1 MSSPTSRA
9 AIGSEPRS
17 AQPARPDPPSS
28 SGWAKPLVPIFAT
41 VLVDVLALTLIL
53 PLLPFLA
60 QHHGAS
66 PLVVGLLFASFSAC
80 QLVSGPILGRL
91 SDRHGRKPVLMV
103 SQVGTALGLLMMG
116 LSDRLEWLFVGRMLD
131 GLTAGNLSIAQA
143 YIADVTR
150 PEHRTKSFGLIGI
163 AFGLGFLI
171 GPAASGLLA
180 ARHGFHAPLFAA
192 AGLSAFSV
200 VLTGVLLPKTPPV
213 SASTNER
220 GASAAHASAD
230 RRAGAFS
237 ALRNPAARGRLA
249 ELFFYVA
256 SFSVLTSG
264 LGLFLQRRF
273 DFGVEE
279 TGWVFAFAGLVGAL
293 AQGGIGRIVRRLG
306 EARLSVVGLTMVIV
320 GMATVSVAGSLALL
334 LVAVAIHGLGSAV
347 VRPTLTTLLT
357 TSVGEGE
364 RGVSL
369 GVHQSLS
376 SAAQT
381 AGPLVAGALIA
392 SGALATWAWASAV
405 LAALALAVRALVPVR
420 GSAPAHAEST
430 GGASR

>member
-1 MSSPTSRA
+1 MSARA
-9 AIGSEPRS
+9 SGADRGPESGPGEVEGSAGPK
-17 AQPARPDPPSS
+17 P

-53 PLLPFLA
+53 PLLPFLG

-80 QLVSGPILGRL
+80 QLISGPILGRL
-91 SDRHGRKPVLMV
+91 SDRHGRKPVLML
-103 SQVGTALGLLMMG
+103 SQIGTCVGLLLMG
-116 LSDRLEWLFVGRMLD
+116 LSNRLEWLFVGRMLD

-143 YIADVTR
+143 YIADVTL
-150 PEHRTKSFGLIGI
+150 PEHRTKSFALIGI
-163 AFGLGFLI
+163 AFGLGFLV

-180 ARHGFHAPLFAA
+180 ARHGYHAPLLAA

-200 VLTGVLLPKTPPV
+200 LLTGALLPKTPVKPEAAGGAQRGRAEG
-213 SASTNER
+213 SR
-220 GASAAHASAD
+220 GALRSA
-230 RRAGAFS
+230 
-237 ALRNPAARGRLA
+237 AARGRLA

-273 DFGVEE
+273 GFGVEE
-279 TGWVFAFAGLVGAL
+279 TGWVFAFAGFVGAL
-293 AQGGIGRIVRRLG
+293 AQGGIGRVVRKLG
-306 EARLSVVGLTMVIV
+306 EARLSVLGLAMVVV
-320 GMATVSVAGSLALL
+320 GMAAVSVAGSLALL

-357 TSVGEGE
+357 TSVGDSE
-364 RGVSL
+364 RGLAL

-392 SGALATWAWASAV
+392 SGALASWAWASAALAV
-405 LAALALAVRALVPVR
+405 LALGVRALVPVR
-420 GSAPAHAEST
+420 GSAPAHAE
-430 GGASR
+430 

>member
-1 MSSPTSRA
+1 MSSVNSGA
-9 AIGSEPRS
+9 DVGSEPG
-17 AQPARPDPPSS
+17 PGERPQRVPPSP

-53 PLLPFLA
+53 PLLPFLG

-80 QLVSGPILGRL
+80 QLISGPILGRL
-91 SDRHGRKPVLMV
+91 SDRHGRKPVLLL
-103 SQVGTALGLLMMG
+103 SQVGTCTGLLMMG
-116 LSDRLEWLFVGRMLD
+116 LSDRLEWLFAGRMLD

-143 YIADVTR
+143 YIADVTL

-180 ARHGFHAPLFAA
+180 ARHGYHAPLFAA

-200 VLTGVLLPKTPPV
+200 VLTGVLLPKTPPKL
-213 SASTNER
+213 S
-220 GASAAHASAD
+220 GASDAD
-230 RRAGAFS
+230 VNKDRLSVPGRAGSVGAWAS
-237 ALRNPAARGRLA
+237 PAARGRLA

-273 DFGVEE
+273 GFGVEE

-293 AQGGIGRIVRRLG
+293 AQGGIGRVVRRLG
-306 EARLSVVGLTMVIV
+306 EAKLSVVGLSMVV
-320 GMATVSVAGSLALL
+320 LGMATVSIAGSLALL
-334 LVAVAIHGLGSAV
+334 LVAVAVHGLGAAV

-357 TSVGEGE
+357 TSVGETK
-364 RGVSL
+364 RGLAL

-392 SGALATWAWASAV
+392 SGALATWAWASAA
-405 LAALALAVRALVPVR
+405 LAVLALAVRALVPVR
-420 GSAPAHAEST
+420 GGSPAHGESV
-430 GGASR
+430 GGAPG

>member
-1 MSSPTSRA
+1 MSAPTSRA
-9 AIGSEPRS
+9 GGGSEPDS
-17 AQPARPDPPSS
+17 DETARPLPPSP
-28 SGWAKPLVPIFAT
+28 SGWAKPLIPIFAT

-53 PLLPFLA
+53 PLLPFLG

-80 QLVSGPILGRL
+80 QLISGPILGRL
-91 SDRHGRKPVLMV
+91 SDRHGRKPILMT
-103 SQVGTALGLLMMG
+103 SQVGTCVGLLMMG

-150 PEHRTKSFGLIGI
+150 PEHRTKAFGLIGI
-163 AFGLGFLI
+163 AFGLGFLV

-180 ARHGFHAPLFAA
+180 ARHGFHAPLLAA

-200 VLTGVLLPKTPPV
+200 VLTGVLLPKTPPAPS
-213 SASTNER
+213 SASAELPPRTP
-220 GASAAHASAD
+220 GAASALAS
-230 RRAGAFS
+230 S
-237 ALRNPAARGRLA
+237 AARGRLA

-273 DFGVEE
+273 EFGVEE
-279 TGWVFAFAGLVGAL
+279 TGWVFAFAGFVGAL
-293 AQGGIGRIVRRLG
+293 AQGGIGRVVRKLG
-306 EARLSVVGLTMVIV
+306 EARLSIVGLTMVIV
-320 GMATVSVAGSLALL
+320 GMAGVSVAGTLALL
-334 LVAVAIHGLGSAV
+334 LVAVAVHGLGAAV
-347 VRPTLTTLLT
+347 VRPTLTTMLT
-357 TSVGEGE
+357 TSVGERE
-364 RGVSL
+364 RGLAL

-392 SGALATWAWASAV
+392 SGALASWAWASAG
-405 LAALALAVRALVPVR
+405 LAALALGVRALVPVR
-420 GSAPAHAEST
+420 GAAPGRAEST
-430 GGASR
+430 GSAPS

>member
-1 MSSPTSRA
+1 MSSRA
-9 AIGSEPRS
+9 SGADRGSESGPGALAGGAGPNR
-17 AQPARPDPPSS
+17 

-53 PLLPFLA
+53 PLLPFLG

-80 QLVSGPILGRL
+80 QLISGPILGRL
-91 SDRHGRKPVLMV
+91 SDRHGRKPVLLL
-103 SQVGTALGLLMMG
+103 SQVGTCVGLLLMG
-116 LSDRLEWLFVGRMLD
+116 LSNRLEWLFVGRMLD

-143 YIADVTR
+143 YIADVTL
-150 PEHRTKSFGLIGI
+150 PEHRTKSFALIGI
-163 AFGLGFLI
+163 AFGLGFLV

-180 ARHGFHAPLFAA
+180 ARHGYHAPLLAA

-200 VLTGVLLPKTPPV
+200 LLTGVLLPKTPTKLGA
-213 SASTNER
+213 ASGAQR
-220 GASAAHASAD
+220 SVAGAPAPASALGSA
-230 RRAGAFS
+230 
-237 ALRNPAARGRLA
+237 AARGRLA

-273 DFGVEE
+273 GFGVEE
-279 TGWVFAFAGLVGAL
+279 TGWVFAFAGFIGAL
-293 AQGGIGRIVRRLG
+293 AQGGIGRVVRRLG
-306 EARLSVVGLTMVIV
+306 EAKLSVVGLSMVVV
-320 GMATVSVAGSLALL
+320 GMASVSVAASLALL
-334 LVAVAIHGLGSAV
+334 LVAVAIHGLGAAV

-357 TSVGEGE
+357 TSVGEEE
-364 RGVSL
+364 RGLAL

-392 SGALATWAWASAV
+392 SGALAVWAWASAALAV
-405 LAALALAVRALVPVR
+405 LALVVRALVPVR
-420 GSAPAHAEST
+420 GGAPAHAEQA
-430 GGASR
+430 GGAPG